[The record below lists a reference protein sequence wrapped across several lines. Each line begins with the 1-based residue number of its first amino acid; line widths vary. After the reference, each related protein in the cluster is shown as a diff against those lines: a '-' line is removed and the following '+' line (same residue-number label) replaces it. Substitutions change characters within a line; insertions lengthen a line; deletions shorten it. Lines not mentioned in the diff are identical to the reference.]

1 MRRPNFNEE
10 RKLWR
15 HGCRFVIGIDEVG
28 RGPLAGPVVACAFCF
43 KEVDKEAG
51 PPLGGLASVPIRDS
65 KQLSKKQ
72 REEVYKILKKN
83 PNIEWGIGRVSEK
96 TIDKINILQA
106 TKLAMKKAVINL
118 CQKTYDRGFF
128 TEDKFLLV
136 DGNFCLDFQHSD
148 FQKRGA
154 TMQKSIIS
162 GDQKVFS
169 IAAASIIAKVHRDRI
184 MERYHNKYPEYG
196 FNLHMG
202 YGTEFHRKQ
211 IKKHGLCPIHRK
223 SFHVS

>member
-1 MRRPNFNEE
+1 MKRPNFNEE
-10 RKLWR
+10 RKLIKQG
-15 HGCRFVIGIDEVG
+15 HRFIIGIDEAG
-28 RGPLAGPVVACAFCF
+28 RGPLAGPVVACAFLF
-43 KEVDKEAG
+43 
-51 PPLGGLASVPIRDS
+51 LDS
-65 KQLSKKQ
+65 K
-72 REEVYKILKKN
+72 YKILNTKYKNINDSKKLSFCQREQIYN
-83 PNIEWGIGRVSEK
+83 QLKADSEVLWGIGRVSEK

-128 TEDKFLLV
+128 TEDKFLLI

-148 FQKRGA
+148 FQKGGV